1 MSDECD
7 GIELGWDGWLSKV
20 VGSLRAPSVLI
31 RILIWVE
38 KDRLKSE
45 KKDIKLKCDSHS
57 NKHVSWRPPYTIVDL
72 NAILGVPKG
81 SGKLVNDYVH
91 LNDLL

>member
-1 MSDECD
+1 MTRSP
-7 GIELGWDGWLSKV
+7 IELSWTAKKIDSNQ
-20 VGSLRAPSVLI
+20 
-31 RILIWVE
+31 
-38 KDRLKSE
+38 
-45 KKDIKLKCDSHS
+45 KKDVKLKCDSHS

-91 LNDLL
+91 LNDLF